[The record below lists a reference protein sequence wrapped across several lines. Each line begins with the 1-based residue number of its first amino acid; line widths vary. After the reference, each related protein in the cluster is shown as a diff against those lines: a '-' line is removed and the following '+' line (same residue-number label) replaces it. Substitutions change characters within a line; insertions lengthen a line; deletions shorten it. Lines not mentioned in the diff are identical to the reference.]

1 MWLGESDHSLDEKNR
16 VFLPRRLQGG
26 LDRDE
31 EGRTTAVL
39 TRGFEGCL
47 FLFSDSGFARVLE
60 RMKVQAFAGPE
71 ERKMQR
77 LFFSNTHRLA
87 LDGAGRLL
95 VPEKLKALV
104 GIDREVVLVGVID
117 RIEIWPK
124 TVWEAFDRDH
134 ASEFDRLDQILCGGA
149 QAPAASVPQP

>member
-1 MWLGESDHSLDEKNR
+1 MWLGESVHSLDEKNR

-26 LDRDE
+26 LDRDA
-31 EGRTTAVL
+31 EGRVTAVL

-47 FLFSDSGFARVLE
+47 FLYSESGFARVLE
-60 RMKVQAFAGPE
+60 RMQVQAFAGPA

-77 LFFSNTHRLA
+77 LFFSNTHRLV

-95 VPEKLKALV
+95 VPEKLKATV
-104 GIDREVVLVGVID
+104 GIDREVVLVGVVD

-124 TVWEAFDRDH
+124 AVWEAFERDH

-149 QAPAASVPQP
+149 DAPAASVPQP